1 MSESASVFSFTAQA
15 QRPYRRR
22 TVRCRTVV
30 SGDEARGGMTATGT
44 RRRVLVVDDEENV
57 AHLVASAL
65 RFDGFETITADTGA
79 RALAA
84 VAEHS
89 PDLVGMEVLRRL
101 RTGGCD
107 VPVVFLTAR
116 DAGEHRVEGLRAGA
130 DDYVVKPFSVEE
142 LLARV
147 HAVLRR
153 TSPAE
158 RPPASRVKV
167 ADLELDEETREVRRG
182 ALDVQLT
189 PTEFE
194 LLRYLMRNERVVLSK
209 AQILERVWKY
219 DFQGRS
225 NIVELYVGYL
235 RRKVDF
241 VEPHL
246 IHTVRG
252 VGYVLR

>member
-1 MSESASVFSFTAQA
+1 
-15 QRPYRRR
+15 
-22 TVRCRTVV
+22 V
-30 SGDEARGGMTATGT
+30 S
-44 RRRVLVVDDEENV
+44 
-57 AHLVASAL
+57 SAL
-65 RFDGFETITADTGA
+65 RFDGFETLTADSGS

-84 VAEHS
+84 VAEHQ
-89 PDLVGMEVLRRL
+89 PDLVVLDVMLGDLDGVEVLRRL
-101 RTGGCD
+101 RSGGSD

-153 TSPAE
+153 TSPPDK
-158 RPPASRVKV
+158 PPTSLLKV
-167 ADLELDEETREVRRG
+167 ADLELDEDSHEVRRAG
-182 ALDVQLT
+182 NDVQLT

-209 AQILERVWKY
+209 SQILERVWKY

-235 RRKVDF
+235 RKKVDS

-246 IHTVRG
+246 IHTIRG
-252 VGYVLR
+252 VGYVLRAPR

>member
-1 MSESASVFSFTAQA
+1 MGSMAGTVDRA
-15 QRPYRRR
+15 RRR
-22 TVRCRTVV
+22 L
-30 SGDEARGGMTATGT
+30 
-44 RRRVLVVDDEENV
+44 LVGADAEYV
-57 AHLVASAL
+57 AQLGSCAM
-65 RFDGFETITADTGA
+65 RFDGFETLTADSGS

-84 VAEHS
+84 VAEHA
-89 PDLVGMEVLRRL
+89 PDLVVLDVMLGDLDGVEVLRRL
-101 RTGGCD
+101 RSGGSD

-130 DDYVVKPFSVEE
+130 DDYVVKPFSIEE

-153 TSPAE
+153 TAPPQK
-158 RPPASRVKV
+158 PPASLLRV
-167 ADLELDEETREVRRG
+167 ADLELDEDSHEVRRAG
-182 ALDVQLT
+182 QDVQLT

-209 AQILERVWKY
+209 SQILERVWKY

-235 RRKVDF
+235 RKKVDS

-246 IHTVRG
+246 ILTIRG
-252 VGYVLR
+252 VGYVLRAPR

>member
-1 MSESASVFSFTAQA
+1 ML
-15 QRPYRRR
+15 
-22 TVRCRTVV
+22 
-30 SGDEARGGMTATGT
+30 GD
-44 RRRVLVVDDEENV
+44 L
-57 AHLVASAL
+57 
-65 RFDGFETITADTGA
+65 DG
-79 RALAA
+79 
-84 VAEHS
+84 V
-89 PDLVGMEVLRRL
+89 EVLRRL
-101 RTGGCD
+101 RSGGSD

-153 TSPAE
+153 TAPPE
-158 RPPASRVKV
+158 KPPASLLTV
-167 ADLELDEETREVRRG
+167 ADLELDEDSHEVRRAG
-182 ALDVQLT
+182 LDVQLT

-209 AQILERVWKY
+209 SQILERVWKY

-235 RRKVDF
+235 RKKVDS

-246 IHTVRG
+246 IHTIRG
-252 VGYVLR
+252 VGYVLRAPR

>member
-1 MSESASVFSFTAQA
+1 V
-15 QRPYRRR
+15 
-22 TVRCRTVV
+22 TVP
-30 SGDEARGGMTATGT
+30 

-65 RFDGFETITADTGA
+65 RFDGFETITADTGS

-84 VAEHS
+84 VAEQS
-89 PDLVGMEVLRRL
+89 PDLVVLDVMLPDLDGMEVLRRL
-101 RTGGCD
+101 RTGGSD

-116 DAGEHRVEGLRAGA
+116 DAGEHRVDGLRAGA

-153 TSPAE
+153 AAPPE
-158 RPPASRVKV
+158 RGSASLLRV
-167 ADLELDEETREVRRG
+167 ADLELDEDSHEVRRAG
-182 ALDVQLT
+182 VDVTLT

-209 AQILERVWKY
+209 SQILERVWKY
-219 DFQGRS
+219 DFQGKS

-235 RRKVDF
+235 RKKVDAS
-241 VEPHL
+241 EPHL
-246 IHTVRG
+246 IHTIRG
-252 VGYVLR
+252 VGYVVRAPR

>member
-1 MSESASVFSFTAQA
+1 MATM
-15 QRPYRRR
+15 
-22 TVRCRTVV
+22 TG
-30 SGDEARGGMTATGT
+30 SGG

-65 RFDGFETITADTGA
+65 RFDGFETLTADSGS

-84 VAEHS
+84 VAEHE
-89 PDLVGMEVLRRL
+89 PDLVVLDVMLGDLDGVEVLRRL
-101 RTGGCD
+101 RSGGSD

-153 TSPAE
+153 TAPPARSPA
-158 RPPASRVKV
+158 SLLTV
-167 ADLELDEETREVRRG
+167 ADLELDEDSHEVRRAG
-182 ALDVQLT
+182 REVQLT

-209 AQILERVWKY
+209 SQILERVWKY

-235 RRKVDF
+235 RKKVDS

-246 IHTVRG
+246 IHTIRG
-252 VGYVLR
+252 VGYVLRAPR

>member
-1 MSESASVFSFTAQA
+1 MNGGSSSATQV
-15 QRPYRRR
+15 
-22 TVRCRTVV
+22 
-30 SGDEARGGMTATGT
+30 

-65 RFDGFETITADTGA
+65 RFDGFETITADTGS

-89 PDLVGMEVLRRL
+89 PDLVVLDIMLGDLDGMEILRRL
-101 RTGGCD
+101 RTGGSD
-107 VPVVFLTAR
+107 VPVVCLTAR

-153 TSPAE
+153 TAPVE
-158 RPPASRVKV
+158 PPSSLLRV
-167 ADLELDEETREVRRG
+167 ADLELSEESREVRRAG
-182 ALDVQLT
+182 ADVQLT

-209 AQILERVWKY
+209 SQILERVWRY

-225 NIVELYVGYL
+225 NIVELYIGYL
-235 RRKVDF
+235 RRKVDA

-246 IHTVRG
+246 IHTIRG
-252 VGYVLR
+252 VGYVLRAPR